1 MPRLLCF
8 CLLGG
13 TFLMSACSSPG
24 PGSGQP
30 ANEIRCPDG
39 QEPDCAGVCG
49 GPGVVDCNGVCD
61 GPAVEDCAGICQ
73 GDTPVD
79 CAGVCD
85 GDAVFDCEG
94 VCGGTA
100 VEDCAGICGGDL
112 VEDCAGVC
120 GGGAIEDCAGVCEGT
135 AAFDCA
141 GVCGGDAVE
150 DCMGDCMGEA
160 VEDCTGKCMGTA
172 IEDCAG
178 VCGGTAVEDCN
189 GVCEGTWVIDA
200 CGECNAEPGFNCC
213 PDPVVE
219 LTGTHDYTGYSQSY
233 MNLDTD
239 VRFDGEFSFTGW
251 VRFNA
256 WTGNYNRVF
265 DFGRSESISFQSM
278 RLHRNTGSTFRMAFN
293 DWDLLDVPNYW
304 VLDEFI
310 FVTATVDGDGIWSIY
325 KDGEMVSN
333 QYVARCEEITW
344 ALVPNYFVAKSNWI
358 GTEPNS
364 NVSVRNLQWFDE
376 VVSPECIQAL
386 YQDAPE

>member
-30 ANEIRCPDG
+30 ANEITCPDG

-94 VCGGTA
+94 VCNGTA
-100 VEDCAGICGGDL
+100 VEDCAGVCGGDL

-120 GGGAIEDCAGVCEGT
+120 GGAAIEDCAGVCEGT

-150 DCMGDCMGEA
+150 DCNGDCMGEA

-172 IEDCAG
+172 IL
-178 VCGGTAVEDCN
+178 DCN
-189 GVCEGTWVIDA
+189 GVCEGDWFIDA
-200 CGECNAEPGFNCC
+200 CGECVEVAGFSCC
-213 PDPVVE
+213 PTPVVD

-293 DWDLLDVPNYW
+293 DWDMLDVPNYW
-304 VLDEFI
+304 VLDEYI
-310 FVTATVDGDGIWSIY
+310 FVTATVDADGIWSIY

-386 YQDAPE
+386 YEDAPQN